1 MTNQFIIT
9 GRLVENPVVKET
21 KEGKKISKI
30 IIAIQRNF
38 KNNEGIYETDFIPCI
53 LYSNLAINVE
63 KYCKQGDLI
72 GISGKIQCLNK
83 NLKMIGEKITFLSS
97 NSKEE

>member
-1 MTNQFIIT
+1 MINQFIIT

-21 KEGKKISKI
+21 KEGKKSKI
-30 IIAIQRNF
+30 TIAVSRPF
-38 KNNEGIYETDFIPCI
+38 KNNKGIYETDFIPCI

-72 GISGKIQCLNK
+72 GVNGKIQCLDK
-83 NLKMIGEKITFLSS
+83 NLKMVGEKITFLSS
-97 NSKEE
+97 NNKEK